1 MPTDLYKVLDVPHG
15 ADASEIR
22 KAYLK
27 LSRQYH
33 PDKVQGSEKEAAEA
47 KFKEISHAYE
57 ILSDDQKRSFYDQTG
72 QDPSQMEA
80 QGGSPFG
87 GGGVHFPFD
96 IGGLFGMFG
105 GGGGPGRPRGQGR
118 RPGKAPPRKTQ
129 IALTLK
135 DYYYGRVLQI
145 HLERQRFCQGCKG
158 EGATNRQACSDCH
171 GSGTKRQIIQMGPM
185 IMENVG
191 PCMTCGGG
199 GRSKGDSCGTCKGSK
214 FVKEQK
220 TLELQVQKGMKT
232 GDVVTFAGESSQVDD
247 YEEAGDVQV
256 ELIAADEDHGW
267 ERSGDNLVHR
277 ICLSFGEALVG
288 KTIRLE
294 GHPGYAQ
301 GLYVHIPAGVTNRQ
315 DIVIDGCG
323 MPRSIGSGFGDAVLQ
338 LTVLATKEER
348 SILETNKEV
357 LKAMFHA
364 SGGDVVPEGTSLK
377 LAKPLVY

>member
-1 MPTDLYKVLDVPHG
+1 MPSDLYKVLDVPRT
-15 ADASEIR
+15 ADSSEIR

-33 PDKVQGSEKEAAEA
+33 PDKVQGDEKEVAEG

-57 ILSDDQKRSFYDQTG
+57 ILSDDQKRAFYDQTG
-72 QDPSQMEA
+72 QDSSQVD
-80 QGGSPFG
+80 GGNGGYG
-87 GGGVHFPFD
+87 GGGMHFPFD

-105 GGGGPGRPRGQGR
+105 GGGGPGGRPRQGR
-118 RPGKAPPRKTQ
+118 RQGKAPPRRTQ

-135 DYYYGRVLQI
+135 DYYFGRTLQI
-145 HLERQRFCQGCKG
+145 HLERQRFCSGCKG

-199 GRSKGDSCGTCKGSK
+199 GRTKGDACGTCKGSK
-214 FVKEQK
+214 FIKEQK

-232 GDVVTFAGESSQVDD
+232 GDVVTFAGESSQVED

-256 ELIAADEDHGW
+256 ELVAADEDHDW
-267 ERSGDNLVHR
+267 ERSGDNLTYRVR
-277 ICLSFGEALVG
+277 LSLGEALVG
-288 KTIRLE
+288 KKLKLD
-294 GHPGYAQ
+294 GHPGYPQ

-315 DIVIDGCG
+315 DIVVDGCG
-323 MPRSIGSGFGDAVLQ
+323 MPRSIGSGFGDAVFH
-338 LTVLATKEER
+338 LTVLGTKEER
-348 SILETNKEV
+348 ALLESKKDI
-357 LKAMFHA
+357 LKAMF
-364 SGGDVVPEGTSLK
+364 GLGEGDVVPSGMPLK
-377 LAKPLVY
+377 LAKPLSY